1 MRVLVTGASGFIG
14 SHAVKSLIA
23 LGHRPRLLVRDPVRA
38 ARVLGELGVPV
49 EATEMCQ
56 GDMLDEA
63 AVSRALDGCD
73 AVIHSAAAL
82 GVTDRRT
89 DLVEVN
95 VTGTRNVVGGAVA
108 RGLDPVIHISTI
120 AVFVPPAEPVITS
133 ASPLANPRT
142 AYGRSKIEAERYVRG
157 LQDDGAPVTT
167 FYFSGVIG
175 PHQPNLDTFSL
186 GLASALK
193 TAWPITR
200 GGVSLIDVRD
210 AGDALAR
217 GVRPGQGP
225 RRMVLGG
232 HYSTWPGLADIC
244 DAVIGVHTRRIPV
257 PARALLAIGTL
268 LDVAKRVHG
277 FGYPLTRDAAEFVV
291 TLVPSDD
298 AATLDTLGLTLQPL
312 EESLADTVRWL
323 VAAGH
328 LHPSKAGRLGLAP

>member
-14 SHAVKSLIA
+14 SNAVKSLLA

-38 ARVLGELGVPV
+38 ARVLGELGVPA
-49 EATEMCQ
+49 EATEMSQ
-56 GDMLDEA
+56 GDMLEEA
-63 AVSRALDGCD
+63 SVSRALDGCD
-73 AVIHSAAAL
+73 AVIHSAAVV

-89 DLVEVN
+89 DLVEAN
-95 VTGTRNVVGGAVA
+95 VTGTRHVVGGAVA

-120 AVFVPPAEPVITS
+120 AVFVPPVEPVITS
-133 ASPLANPRT
+133 DGPLASPRT
-142 AYGRSKIEAERYVRG
+142 AYGRSKMEAERYVRG
-157 LQDDGAPVTT
+157 LQDDGAPVTI

-175 PHQPNLDTFSL
+175 PSQPNLDSFSA
-186 GLASALK
+186 GLVAALK

-200 GGVSLIDVRD
+200 GGVSLLDVRD
-210 AGDALAR
+210 AGDGLAR
-217 GVRPGQGP
+217 SVRPGQGA

-232 HYSTWPGLADIC
+232 KYVTWPQLADAC
-244 DAVIGVHTRRIPV
+244 DAVTGVRTRRIPV

-268 LDVAKRVHG
+268 LDVARRVHG

-298 AATLDTLGLTLQPL
+298 TAALDTLGLTLRPL
-312 EESLADTVRWL
+312 EESLEDTVRWL

-328 LHPSKAGRLGLAP
+328 LHPSKAGRLAP

>member
-14 SHAVKSLIA
+14 SNAVKSLIA
-23 LGHRPRLLVRDPVRA
+23 LGHRPRLLVRDQARA
-38 ARVLGELGVPV
+38 ARTLGALGVPA
-49 EATEMCQ
+49 EATEMSQ

-73 AVIHSAAAL
+73 AVIHAAAVI

-95 VTGTRNVVGGAVA
+95 VAGTRNVVGGAVA

-120 AVFVPPAEPVITS
+120 AVFVPPAEPVIT
-133 ASPLANPRT
+133 AAGPLANPRT

-175 PHQPNLDTFSL
+175 PHQPTLDSFSA
-186 GLASALK
+186 GLVAALK
-193 TAWPITR
+193 SGWPITR

-210 AGDALAR
+210 AGDGLAR
-217 GVRPGQGP
+217 SVRPGQGA

-232 HYSTWPGLADIC
+232 HYVTWPQLADAC
-244 DAVIGVHTRRIPV
+244 DAVTGVHTRRIPV
-257 PARALLAIGTL
+257 PARALLMIGSL

-291 TLVPSDD
+291 TLVPADD
-298 AATLDTLGLTLQPL
+298 AATLDTLGLTLRPL
-312 EESLADTVRWL
+312 EESLTDTVRWL

-328 LHPSKAGRLGLAP
+328 LRPSKAGRLAP